1 MMNRMYKWLSN
12 LRNRHFLLID
22 SIVFLIAP
30 LLALFIRLDGSVEIE
45 RYQLGLTIV
54 TILFSVIKL
63 TELTIFGFYKHYW
76 LYASIDEL
84 MQISLFAFIA
94 MVTQTLVFEGLYL
107 LTHVPI
113 HSLPRSLPILD
124 ALLSF
129 LIIGGFRFSVRA
141 IDRATQHHRTCH
153 MGYRVL
159 VVGAGSAGVS
169 LVQEMQRNP
178 LLGLHPVAFVD
189 DDTRKRNLSI
199 LGIKVLGDCSMI
211 PAIVHSMRIRR
222 IIIAMPTASGSTIRE
237 IVKICQETGV
247 RTSILPAIYELLNS
261 RLGIEN
267 IRDIRIEDL
276 LRREPIQTDPQQVA
290 QLLQGKRVL
299 ITGAGGSIGS
309 ELCRQ
314 ILKFRPAEIVLLGKG
329 ENSVFTIQQELEQ
342 CLQSLEKEAKPHEL
356 TPKITIFVTDIRSLE
371 RLQYAFEQFKPEII
385 FHAAAHKHVPLMELN
400 SPEAITNNVL
410 GTRNLLEMA
419 KRYDVEQFVMI
430 STDKAVNPTSI
441 MGASKR
447 VAEML
452 VLQAAKMSQKP
463 FVVVRFG
470 NVLGSRGSVVP
481 TFKRQIAAGGPVT
494 VTHPDMRRYFMTIP
508 EAVQLVLQASVIGH
522 GGEVLMLDMGKPVK
536 ILDLAKDMIRLS
548 GYEVGKD
555 INITFTGLRPGEKLV
570 EELFLPGEQYEPTH
584 HPKIIIVRNAKTNI
598 PDHLAASVVALCQAA
613 YGNNATL
620 IRSLLSRLVTGYIPD
635 GEPEKVP
642 QPRSEITRKVS
653 IERPKAIAWDR
664 QLDAVNNKPSHAATL
679 PYERLE
685 HDLKQAIEHQDL
697 RLYYQPIMNLE
708 TVDVVGFEAVLR
720 WQHPEFGFIPSV
732 KFIPVAEKAGL
743 MVPLTLWLLREI
755 CQQSHIWQEQ
765 FPCQKSVTMSVSLY
779 SRQLLQ
785 PSLLKQLS
793 QILHET
799 HVDTC
804 NLRLGIPASILWEN
818 SDFEIAVLHHLRDLH
833 LRLQIDNVGIAH
845 ASIDPLRRLSS
856 RFYKMFDCLK
866 INGSVIHQIDTD
878 KTSLDFLQTV
888 IETASQLGLEIV
900 AGGIETSRQL
910 ALLRSLQCK
919 YGQGFFFSKPVGY
932 EAAKQLINV

>member
-1 MMNRMYKWLSN
+1 MMNRMYKWLSS
-12 LRNRHFLLID
+12 LSNRHFLLID
-22 SIVFLIAP
+22 SVVFLIAP
-30 LLALFIRLDGSVEIE
+30 LLALFIRLDGFFDINH
-45 RYQLGLTIV
+45 YLLGLVIV
-54 TILFSVIKL
+54 TTLFSIIKL
-63 TELTIFGFYKHYW
+63 VELSIFGFYKHYW

-84 MQISLFAFIA
+84 VQITLFAFVA
-94 MVTQTLVFEGLYL
+94 MVMQTLTFEGLYF
-107 LTHVPI
+107 LTDIPI
-113 HSLPRSLPILD
+113 HTLPHSLPILD
-124 ALLSF
+124 AILSF
-129 LIIGGFRFSVRA
+129 LIVGGFRFSIRA
-141 IDRATQHHRTCH
+141 IDRASQHHRNCH

-159 VVGAGSAGVS
+159 VVGAGSAGVA

-189 DDTRKRNLSI
+189 DDARKRNLSI

-222 IIIAMPTASGSTIRE
+222 IIIAIPTAPGSTIRE
-237 IVKICQETGV
+237 IVKICQDTGV
-247 RTSILPAIYELLNS
+247 RTSILPAIYEILNS

-276 LRREPIQTDPQQVA
+276 LRREPIQTDTQQVA
-290 QLLQGKRVL
+290 NLLQGKRVL

-342 CLQSLEKEAKPHEL
+342 CLQSLEKEAKPYEKL
-356 TPKITIFVTDIRSLE
+356 PKITIFVTDIRSVV

-419 KRYDVEQFVMI
+419 VRHQVEQFVMI

-452 VLQAAKMSQKP
+452 VLQAAKKSQKP

-598 PDHLAASVVALCQAA
+598 PEHFASSVAVLCHAAFN
-613 YGNNATL
+613 NNATL
-620 IRSLLSRLVTGYIPD
+620 IRNLLKRLVTGYIPD
-635 GEPEKVP
+635 GEPENITQSSSKMIRKVP
-642 QPRSEITRKVS
+642 
-653 IERPKAIAWDR
+653 IEQPKAIAWDR
-664 QLDAVNNKPSHAATL
+664 ELDSTKDKTSPSVAL
-679 PYERLE
+679 PNWKLE

-697 RLYYQPIMNLE
+697 RLYYQPVMDLE
-708 TVDVVGFEAVLR
+708 TLDVIAFEALLR
-720 WQHPEFGFIPSV
+720 WQHPEFGFIAPARFMS
-732 KFIPVAEKAGL
+732 VAERTGL
-743 MVPLTLWLLREI
+743 IVPLTLWFLREV
-755 CQQSHIWQEQ
+755 CQQSHLWQEQ
-765 FPCQKSVTMSVSLY
+765 ILSQKLVTLSVSLY
-779 SRQLLQ
+779 SKQLLQ
-785 PSLLKQLS
+785 PVLLEQMS
-793 QILHET
+793 HILNET
-799 HVDTC
+799 CVDAC
-804 NLRLGIPASILWEN
+804 NLRLGVPESILQGI
-818 SDFEIAVLHHLRDLH
+818 SDVEVMVLHRLRELC
-833 LRLQIDNVGIAH
+833 LRLQVNNVGITRG
-845 ASIDPLRRLSS
+845 SIDPIKRLPT
-856 RFYKMFDCLK
+856 RFYRMFDSLK
-866 INGSVIHQIDTD
+866 IDASVIHQIDTD
-878 KTSLDFLQTV
+878 KASLDFLQSMM
-888 IETASQLGLEIV
+888 AKAADLNLEII

-919 YGQGFFFSKPVGY
+919 YGQGFFFSKPVGC